1 MSSEINLNLILSSL
15 PLGKSKDFDRKHGLQ
30 KVIETVP
37 AAVVS
42 NTVHLH
48 LSNEC
53 DSHSDFQRPFPK
65 FKTETLPQT
74 CSKNTHTQSHTHI
87 CIYIYI
93 ELQIYTHNYVPSK
106 AGVPWFSNTAKFCD
120 IICHSGRPETRNVLD
135 VLSLAALQSRD

>member
-1 MSSEINLNLILSSL
+1 MKKNSKNWDCGEKPGSPSAMSSEIGLNLFLSSL
-15 PLGKSKDFDRKHGLQ
+15 SLGKSKDFDRKHGLQ

-37 AAVVS
+37 AAVAS

-74 CSKNTHTQSHTHI
+74 CSKNTHNHTHI
-87 CIYIYI
+87 YI
-93 ELQIYTHNYVPSK
+93 
-106 AGVPWFSNTAKFCD
+106 
-120 IICHSGRPETRNVLD
+120 
-135 VLSLAALQSRD
+135 